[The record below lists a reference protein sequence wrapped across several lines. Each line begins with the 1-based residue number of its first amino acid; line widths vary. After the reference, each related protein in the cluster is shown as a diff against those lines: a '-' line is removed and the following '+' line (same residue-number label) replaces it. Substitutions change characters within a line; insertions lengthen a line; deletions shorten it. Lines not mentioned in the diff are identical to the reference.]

1 MGGGSGDTAEPAWLR
16 YDLVG
21 DTRSGDTARQWAAG
35 FPMNLVAADVTPEID
50 EVKLGVPYFGTT
62 IQRLTAR
69 MLRGTL
75 TPPREHWRNIHRMA
89 KKLQRKASEGLSKKI
104 QQP

>member
-1 MGGGSGDTAEPAWLR
+1 
-16 YDLVG
+16 
-21 DTRSGDTARQWAAG
+21 
-35 FPMNLVAADVTPEID
+35 
-50 EVKLGVPYFGTT
+50 
-62 IQRLTAR
+62 
-69 MLRGTL
+69 MLRGIL